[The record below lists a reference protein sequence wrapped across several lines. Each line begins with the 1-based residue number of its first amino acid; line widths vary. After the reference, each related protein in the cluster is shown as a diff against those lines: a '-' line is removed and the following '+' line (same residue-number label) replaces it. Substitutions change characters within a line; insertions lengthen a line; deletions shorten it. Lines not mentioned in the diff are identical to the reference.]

1 MLLFLALAV
10 ILELVLRRT
19 VLGRTLYVIGLNETA
34 GRLSGLRVGAVKLA
48 AFTLSGGC
56 AALAGLVMTSR
67 TNSTVANAGFG
78 MEFDSIIAAVL
89 GGTSLFGGRG
99 GALRTVVG
107 VAVLGVLNNLLIL
120 LDVPIEAQQI
130 AKGAGVPHRRL
141 GRQRPA
147 AAVRAP
153 DMLRRLNRQ
162 TALLVAL
169 AITAFFA
176 VEVPGLFLT
185 PGNLANVARQV
196 SLDAPLVFG
205 QTLVLIAG
213 GIDISLG
220 STMAMAGALVAGLQ
234 GYGAPVAVAAALSF
248 GLGVGALNGLLATRF
263 RIVPFVATLGTMS
276 LVRGLL
282 LTYTQ
287 QQSIPITDTSLIRL
301 GGDLGPL
308 PVPLLCSLVLLAAAQ
323 PRPGPDAHRAG
334 SLRDRRQPRGG
345 LPRRHRGRA
354 LALPGVPRQRP
365 PGRARRRPAGRAA
378 ELGHRAARQR
388 TRRCSPSRPR

>member
-1 MLLFLALAV
+1 
-10 ILELVLRRT
+10 
-19 VLGRTLYVIGLNETA
+19 
-34 GRLSGLRVGAVKLA
+34 
-48 AFTLSGGC
+48 
-56 AALAGLVMTSR
+56 
-67 TNSTVANAGFG
+67 
-78 MEFDSIIAAVL
+78 
-89 GGTSLFGGRG
+89 
-99 GALRTVVG
+99 
-107 VAVLGVLNNLLIL
+107 
-120 LDVPIEAQQI
+120 
-130 AKGAGVPHRRL
+130 
-141 GRQRPA
+141 
-147 AAVRAP
+147 
-153 DMLRRLNRQ
+153 MLRRLNRQ

-196 SLDAPLVFG
+196 SLDAPLVFA
-205 QTLVLIAG
+205 QTLVLVAG

-248 GLGVGALNGLLATRF
+248 GLGVGALNGVLATRF

-308 PVPLLCSLVLLAAAQ
+308 PVPLLCSLALLAALSLVLDRTRTGRDLYATGGNREAAYLAGVAVERSLMLAFLASGLLAALGGVLLAARLNAATVQ
-323 PRPGPDAHRAG
+323 LGTDTPLLTISAAMIGGA
-334 SLRDRRQPRGG
+334 SLLGGRGTMTGAFLG
-345 LPRRHRGRA
+345 L
-354 LALPGVPRQRP
+354 LALGVLNNGMNLLGVHTHYQIAIRAVILIAVVALDALGARL
-365 PGRARRRPAGRAA
+365 ARRRA
-378 ELGHRAARQR
+378 AARA
-388 TRRCSPSRPR
+388 TAG

>member
-1 MLLFLALAV
+1 
-10 ILELVLRRT
+10 
-19 VLGRTLYVIGLNETA
+19 
-34 GRLSGLRVGAVKLA
+34 
-48 AFTLSGGC
+48 
-56 AALAGLVMTSR
+56 
-67 TNSTVANAGFG
+67 
-78 MEFDSIIAAVL
+78 
-89 GGTSLFGGRG
+89 
-99 GALRTVVG
+99 
-107 VAVLGVLNNLLIL
+107 
-120 LDVPIEAQQI
+120 
-130 AKGAGVPHRRL
+130 
-141 GRQRPA
+141 
-147 AAVRAP
+147 
-153 DMLRRLNRQ
+153 MLRRLNRQ

-196 SLDAPLVFG
+196 SLDAPLVFA
-205 QTLVLIAG
+205 QTLVLVAG

-248 GLGVGALNGLLATRF
+248 GLGVGALNGVLATRF

-308 PVPLLCSLVLLAAAQ
+308 PVPLLCSLALLAALSLVLDRTRTGRDLYATGGNREAAYLAGVAVERSLFLAFLASGFLAALGGVLLAARLNAATVQ
-323 PRPGPDAHRAG
+323 LGTDTPLLTISAAMIGGA
-334 SLRDRRQPRGG
+334 SLLGGRGTMTGAFLG
-345 LPRRHRGRA
+345 L
-354 LALPGVPRQRP
+354 LALGVLNNGMNLLGVHTHYQIAIRAVILIAVVALDALGARL
-365 PGRARRRPAGRAA
+365 ARRRA
-378 ELGHRAARQR
+378 AARA
-388 TRRCSPSRPR
+388 TAG

>member
-1 MLLFLALAV
+1 
-10 ILELVLRRT
+10 
-19 VLGRTLYVIGLNETA
+19 
-34 GRLSGLRVGAVKLA
+34 
-48 AFTLSGGC
+48 
-56 AALAGLVMTSR
+56 
-67 TNSTVANAGFG
+67 
-78 MEFDSIIAAVL
+78 
-89 GGTSLFGGRG
+89 
-99 GALRTVVG
+99 
-107 VAVLGVLNNLLIL
+107 
-120 LDVPIEAQQI
+120 
-130 AKGAGVPHRRL
+130 
-141 GRQRPA
+141 
-147 AAVRAP
+147 
-153 DMLRRLNRQ
+153 MLRRLNRQ

-196 SLDAPLVFG
+196 SLDAPLVFA
-205 QTLVLIAG
+205 QTLVLVAG

-248 GLGVGALNGLLATRF
+248 GLGVGALNGVLATRF

-308 PVPLLCSLVLLAAAQ
+308 PVPLLCSLALLAALSLVLDRTRTGRDLYATGGNREAAYLAGVAVERSLFLAFLASGLLAALGGVLLAARLNAATVQ
-323 PRPGPDAHRAG
+323 LGTDTPLLTISAAMIGGA
-334 SLRDRRQPRGG
+334 SLLGGRGTMTGAFLG
-345 LPRRHRGRA
+345 L
-354 LALPGVPRQRP
+354 LALGVLNNGMNLLGVHTHYQIAIRAVILIAVVALDALGARL
-365 PGRARRRPAGRAA
+365 ARRRA
-378 ELGHRAARQR
+378 AARA
-388 TRRCSPSRPR
+388 TAG

>member
-1 MLLFLALAV
+1 
-10 ILELVLRRT
+10 
-19 VLGRTLYVIGLNETA
+19 
-34 GRLSGLRVGAVKLA
+34 
-48 AFTLSGGC
+48 
-56 AALAGLVMTSR
+56 
-67 TNSTVANAGFG
+67 
-78 MEFDSIIAAVL
+78 
-89 GGTSLFGGRG
+89 
-99 GALRTVVG
+99 
-107 VAVLGVLNNLLIL
+107 
-120 LDVPIEAQQI
+120 
-130 AKGAGVPHRRL
+130 
-141 GRQRPA
+141 
-147 AAVRAP
+147 
-153 DMLRRLNRQ
+153 MLRRLNRQ

-196 SLDAPLVFG
+196 SLDAPLVFA
-205 QTLVLIAG
+205 QTLVLVAG

-248 GLGVGALNGLLATRF
+248 GLGVGALNGVLATRF

-308 PVPLLCSLVLLAAAQ
+308 PVPLLCSLALLAALSLVLDRTRTGRDLYATGGNREAAYLAGVAVERSLFLAFLASGLLAALGGVLLAARLNAATVQ
-323 PRPGPDAHRAG
+323 LGTDTPLLTISAAMIGGA
-334 SLRDRRQPRGG
+334 SLLGGRGTMTGAFLG
-345 LPRRHRGRA
+345 L
-354 LALPGVPRQRP
+354 LALGVLTNGMNLLGVHTHYQIAIRAVILIAVVALDALGARL
-365 PGRARRRPAGRAA
+365 ARRRA
-378 ELGHRAARQR
+378 AARA
-388 TRRCSPSRPR
+388 TAG

>member
-1 MLLFLALAV
+1 
-10 ILELVLRRT
+10 
-19 VLGRTLYVIGLNETA
+19 
-34 GRLSGLRVGAVKLA
+34 
-48 AFTLSGGC
+48 
-56 AALAGLVMTSR
+56 
-67 TNSTVANAGFG
+67 
-78 MEFDSIIAAVL
+78 
-89 GGTSLFGGRG
+89 
-99 GALRTVVG
+99 
-107 VAVLGVLNNLLIL
+107 
-120 LDVPIEAQQI
+120 
-130 AKGAGVPHRRL
+130 
-141 GRQRPA
+141 
-147 AAVRAP
+147 
-153 DMLRRLNRQ
+153 MLRRLNRQ

-196 SLDAPLVFG
+196 SLDAPLVFA
-205 QTLVLIAG
+205 QTLVLVAG

-248 GLGVGALNGLLATRF
+248 GLGVGALNGVLATRF

-308 PVPLLCSLVLLAAAQ
+308 PVPLLCSLALLAALSLVLDRTRTGRDLYATGGNREAAYLAGVAVERSLFLAFLASGLLAALGGVLLAARLNAATVQ
-323 PRPGPDAHRAG
+323 LGTDTPLLTISAAMIGGA
-334 SLRDRRQPRGG
+334 SLLGGRGTMTGAFLG
-345 LPRRHRGRA
+345 L
-354 LALPGVPRQRP
+354 LALGVLNNGMNLLGVHTHYQIAI
-365 PGRARRRPAGRAA
+365 RAVILIAVVALDALGARLRAA
-378 ELGHRAARQR
+378 ARATAG
-388 TRRCSPSRPR
+388 

>member
-1 MLLFLALAV
+1 
-10 ILELVLRRT
+10 
-19 VLGRTLYVIGLNETA
+19 
-34 GRLSGLRVGAVKLA
+34 
-48 AFTLSGGC
+48 
-56 AALAGLVMTSR
+56 
-67 TNSTVANAGFG
+67 
-78 MEFDSIIAAVL
+78 
-89 GGTSLFGGRG
+89 
-99 GALRTVVG
+99 
-107 VAVLGVLNNLLIL
+107 
-120 LDVPIEAQQI
+120 
-130 AKGAGVPHRRL
+130 
-141 GRQRPA
+141 
-147 AAVRAP
+147 
-153 DMLRRLNRQ
+153 MLRRLNRQ

-196 SLDAPLVFG
+196 SLDAPLVFA

-248 GLGVGALNGLLATRF
+248 GLGVGALNGVLATRF

-308 PVPLLCSLVLLAAAQ
+308 PVPLLCSLALLAALSLVLDRTRTGRDLYATGGNREAAYLAGVAVERSLFLAFLASGLLAALGRVLLAARLNAATVQ
-323 PRPGPDAHRAG
+323 LGTDTPLLTISAAMIGGA
-334 SLRDRRQPRGG
+334 SLLGGRGTMTGAFLG
-345 LPRRHRGRA
+345 L
-354 LALPGVPRQRP
+354 LALGVLNNGMNLLGVHTHYQIAIRAVILIAVVALDALGARL
-365 PGRARRRPAGRAA
+365 ARRRV
-378 ELGHRAARQR
+378 AARA
-388 TRRCSPSRPR
+388 TAG